1 MKAKTINEIQNF
13 ERSGN
18 PLDKLNIG
26 KGPEKYIKFFEDTLN
41 YLNIKYSLLDDGFE
55 MLIWDIKDKE
65 IDGISYIS
73 FVPKGL
79 DKNPNNFGWR
89 MSRGEY
95 EKDPFNIIN
104 ILIERK
110 YGNIKD
116 KKQNILDKIKNLQ
129 LEFDYLSEIENKI
142 EEINNTIK
150 EYKN

>member
-1 MKAKTINEIQNF
+1 MKAKFINEIQNF
-13 ERSGN
+13 EREGN

-26 KGPEKYIKFFEDTLN
+26 KGPAKFINIFEKILKL
-41 YLNIKYSLLDDGFE
+41 LNIKTRLEDMPDGS
-55 MLIWDIKDKE
+55 IVWDILNVE
-65 IDGISYIS
+65 NTSYVHFI
-73 FVPKGL
+73 PKGL
-79 DKNPNNFGWR
+79 NKNPGWYLPR
-89 MSRGEY
+89 TTNY

-104 ILIERK
+104 VLIERK

-129 LEFDYLSEIENKI
+129 LEFDYLSEMENKI